1 MAIRFPVRR
10 PETNEVIHPDD
21 LNKNLSEF
29 VDEINGH
36 IDSDNFTQRL
46 DADNFKA
53 NAFTQNYSKSYTS
66 NSDKYRVSRK
76 TIGWTTQDRNDK
88 KMPIIEFIAPSDG
101 WIIIDFN
108 ATFRWKGSGILTDD
122 DVHSKVINSWH
133 VPTGRWARMNQL
145 LPPGGWMSI
154 TPFQAGY
161 LSTYQYPAYDDDGS
175 DGVEAIH
182 VVKVQ
187 NGSVGNWA
195 QGLLIRDR
203 FGVQFHVEVNG
214 VEIAESGWLYNGAY
228 CNGVYLCGSIPVT
241 AGKNIIKSEV
251 RGASLHALKPS
262 KSGIGATFEEAANV
276 KGKYTSAYSTIS
288 SQTETIL
295 PAYWEGE
302 PETVE
307 SGWTEYTES
316 IDGWIRT
323 RGIKCHVL
331 SRNLVVQYRAR

>member
-29 VDEINGH
+29 VDEINGN
-36 IDSDNFTQRL
+36 IDSDNIYL
-46 DADNFKA
+46 SLEADSFKA
-53 NAFTQNYSKSYTS
+53 NSFTQNYSKSYTS

-76 TIGWTTQDRNDK
+76 TIGWTTEDRNGK

-108 ATFRWKGSGILTDD
+108 ATFRWKGSGILSNDADITKFMP
-122 DVHSKVINSWH
+122 SWYKGAGFYAKINE
-133 VPTGRWARMNQL
+133 L

-154 TPFQAGY
+154 TPFHAGY
-161 LSTYQYPAYDDDGS
+161 LSTYTYDVFDSAPATALVQDGS
-175 DGVEAIH
+175 IGD
-182 VVKVQ
+182 
-187 NGSVGNWA
+187 WA
-195 QGLLIRDR
+195 PSILIRDR

-214 VEIAESGWLYNGAY
+214 VEISESGWMHNGAY
-228 CNGVYLCGSIPVT
+228 CNSVYLCGAIPVT

-251 RGASLHALKPS
+251 RGASLHPLKPS
-262 KSGIGATFEEAANV
+262 KSGIGAIFENEDETKA
-276 KGKYTSAYSTIS
+276 KGKFTSAYSVVS
-288 SQTETIL
+288 SQTQTIL
-295 PAYWEGE
+295 PAYS
-302 PETVE
+302 E
-307 SGWTEYTES
+307 SKPKTIKSDTKLQEDVT
-316 IDGWIRT
+316 DWIQT

>member
-21 LNKNLSEF
+21 LNKNLGEF

-36 IDSDNFTQRL
+36 IDSDNLGTDLHR
-46 DADNFKA
+46 DSFKA

-76 TIGWTTQDRNDK
+76 TIGWTTQDRNEK

-108 ATFRWKGSGILTDD
+108 ATFRWKGSGILENDD
-122 DVHSKVINSWH
+122 SRTKSIYSWY
-133 VPTGRWARMNQL
+133 PGAGSQARMNQL

-154 TPFQAGY
+154 TPFETGY
-161 LSTYQYPAYDDDGS
+161 YATYTWDIYPGWGETPADDVVGKVNDGRL
-175 DGVEAIH
+175 
-182 VVKVQ
+182 
-187 NGSVGNWA
+187 GNWA
-195 QGLLIRDR
+195 SSILIRDR

-228 CNGVYLCGSIPVT
+228 CNSVYLCGAIPVT

-251 RGASLHALKPS
+251 RGASLHNIKPS
-262 KSGIGATFEEAANV
+262 KSGIGATFRATGDAENV
-276 KGKYTSAYSTIS
+276 KGKYTSSYSAVS

-295 PAYWEGE
+295 PGYWEGE
-302 PETVE
+302 PEALDFIDNPI
-307 SGWTEYTES
+307 WTQ
-316 IDGWIRT
+316 T